1 MSEKLSTLSTSSTK
15 QLKPSI
21 HKGLKGVGTCIF
33 GWLCYNTLTLQIPVS
48 HSGLHEEYIPEQ
60 VSIMNRVNIYRTATS
75 EQTSISNLFIDE
87 YMADANDAQLKI
99 YLFLIRMMNANLP
112 TSVTDIAD
120 KFNYTEKDVLRA
132 LMYWESRQLLALD
145 FDAAHNLSGIQ
156 ILSLDKP
163 YEAPRTAPRITPVLS
178 FIRPASM
185 QTGMTSR
192 PPMTSAIAASQAC
205 RQEQICHAESAALT
219 KPEYSL
225 DELRNFKSNQDIEQ
239 LLMVTEQYVGRQL
252 TRSDMETILFFH
264 DRLGFSTDLIDYLV
278 QHCVERG
285 KKDFRYMEKVALS
298 WHEQGITTPEE
309 AQNASRKY
317 DKVVYTI
324 MKSLG
329 KDTTPAPKELEYIDK
344 WTKEYGFLLD
354 VIQEACDKTVLT
366 TDKNRFAYADGILK
380 KWYEAGVH
388 HKADIPTADAA
399 FKRTQ
404 NVNKSSNNI
413 ITKNKFNGFA
423 QNTYDFDQLEKN
435 ILSN

>member
-1 MSEKLSTLSTSSTK
+1 
-15 QLKPSI
+15 
-21 HKGLKGVGTCIF
+21 
-33 GWLCYNTLTLQIPVS
+33 
-48 HSGLHEEYIPEQ
+48 
-60 VSIMNRVNIYRTATS
+60 
-75 EQTSISNLFIDE
+75 
-87 YMADANDAQLKI
+87 MADANDAQLKI

-145 FDAAHNLSGIQ
+145 FDAAHNLSGIRV
-156 ILSLDKP
+156 LSLENS

-185 QTGMTSR
+185 QTGMAVRTN
-192 PPMTSAIAASQAC
+192 MTQTAANRTVAASGSQPAYGKNE
-205 RQEQICHAESAALT
+205 RTEKIC

-225 DELRNFKSNQDIEQ
+225 DELKSFKNNEDIEQ

-252 TRSDMETILFFH
+252 TRSDMETILFLY
-264 DRLGFSTDLIDYLV
+264 DRLDFSADLIDYLV

-298 WHEQGITTPEE
+298 WHEQGITSPID

-317 DKVVYTI
+317 DKTVYTI

-329 KDTTPAPKELEYIDK
+329 KNANPAPKELEYINK
-344 WTKEYGFLLD
+344 WTREYGFFLD
-354 VIQEACDKTVLT
+354 VIQEACDKTVMS
-366 TDKNRFAYADGILK
+366 TDTHRFAYADGILT
-380 KWYEAGVH
+380 KWYQAGVH
-388 HKADIPTADAA
+388 HKANIPVADAA
-399 FKRTQ
+399 YKRTLP
-404 NVNKSSNNI
+404 NSEKPKNNNI
-413 ITKNKFNGFA
+413 VTNNRFNKFA
-423 QNTYDFDQLEKN
+423 QNSYDFDELEKN

>member
-1 MSEKLSTLSTSSTK
+1 
-15 QLKPSI
+15 
-21 HKGLKGVGTCIF
+21 
-33 GWLCYNTLTLQIPVS
+33 
-48 HSGLHEEYIPEQ
+48 
-60 VSIMNRVNIYRTATS
+60 MNRVNIYRAATNGQTA
-75 EQTSISNLFIDE
+75 ISNLFIDE
-87 YMADANDAQLKI
+87 YMSDANDAQLKI

-120 KFNYTEKDVLRA
+120 KFNYTEKDVLRS

-145 FDAAHNLSGIQ
+145 FDAAHNLSGIRV
-156 ILSLDKP
+156 LSLENVC
-163 YEAPRTAPRITPVLS
+163 EAPKTAPRITPVLS

-185 QTGMTSR
+185 QTGMTAR
-192 PPMTSAIAASQAC
+192 TGTTQTAANRTVAAAGSQPA
-205 RQEQICHAESAALT
+205 AE
-219 KPEYSL
+219 KINRPEYSL
-225 DELRNFKSNQDIEQ
+225 DELKRFKNNEDIEQ
-239 LLMVTEQYVGRQL
+239 LLMVTEQYTGRPL
-252 TRSDMETILFFH
+252 TRSDMETILFFY

-298 WHEQGITTPEE
+298 WHEQGILSPAD

-329 KDTTPAPKELEYIDK
+329 KNANPAPKELEYINK

-366 TDKNRFAYADGILK
+366 TDSHRFAYADGILT
-380 KWYEAGVH
+380 KWYQAGVH
-388 HKADIPTADAA
+388 HKADIPAADAPY
-399 FKRTQ
+399 KRSAQ
-404 NVNKSSNNI
+404 NGRQRKNDNI
-413 ITKNKFNGFA
+413 VTNNKFNHFA
-423 QNTYDFDQLEKN
+423 QNAYDFDELEQN

>member
-1 MSEKLSTLSTSSTK
+1 
-15 QLKPSI
+15 
-21 HKGLKGVGTCIF
+21 
-33 GWLCYNTLTLQIPVS
+33 
-48 HSGLHEEYIPEQ
+48 
-60 VSIMNRVNIYRTATS
+60 MNRVNIYRTATS

-112 TSVTDIAD
+112 TSITDIAD

-185 QTGMTSR
+185 QTGMTAR
-192 PPMTSAIAASQAC
+192 APMASSALASQAGMP
-205 RQEQICHAESAALT
+205 EQTNRSENNSIN

-225 DELRNFKSNQDIEQ
+225 DELKSFKSNQDIEQ

-252 TRSDMETILFFH
+252 TRSDMETILFLY

-298 WHEQGITTPEE
+298 WHEQGITSPKD

-329 KDTTPAPKELEYIDK
+329 KNTNPAPKELEYINK
-344 WTKEYGFLLD
+344 WTKDYGFLLD
-354 VIQEACDKTVLT
+354 VIQEACDKTVMT
-366 TDKNRFAYADGILK
+366 TDSHRFAYADGILT
-380 KWYEAGVH
+380 KWYRAGVH
-388 HKADIPTADAA
+388 HKADIPAADAA
-399 FKRTQ
+399 YKRTAQ
-404 NVNKSSNNI
+404 DNRQGKGDNI
-413 ITKNKFNGFA
+413 ISKNKFNSFA
-423 QNTYDFDQLEKN
+423 QNSYDFDQLEQN